1 MGEIGLEI
9 DKKGDWCLLG
19 SPYGAA
25 PIPRSTVGP
34 LPHGLSPVPKLGIP
48 MYPLVGLIFTT
59 SVLDSH
65 PALTNTARMRELI
78 CCASAVSLLAA
89 RLKYALFRAKER
101 RQKLTH
107 RREDRPSV
115 RYPVPRTC
123 GQDGRA
129 HFCSADVITLQPRPQ
144 KRATDRLYMKKEIP
158 WSMIDRSVRTTPA

>member
-9 DKKGDWCLLG
+9 DTKGDWCLLG

-34 LPHGLSPVPKLGIP
+34 RPHSLSPVPKLGIP

-78 CCASAVSLLAA
+78 CCAPVISCLAT
-89 RLKYALFRAKER
+89 RQIRAILCIREASKTGSPEKDR
-101 RQKLTH
+101 RSVLQTV
-107 RREDRPSV
+107 RPSP
-115 RYPVPRTC
+115 PVPRTC

-129 HFCSADVITLQPRPQ
+129 HLCSADVITLRPRTSGFPPL
-144 KRATDRLYMKKEIP
+144 TYG
-158 WSMIDRSVRTTPA
+158 